1 MAGAIKGPVPVA
13 QPAQQLQRALLQM
26 GQVGRGGSD
35 RAQGLGMVFQHFLH
49 IGQHVAQ
56 PFVHVLGVGS
66 LKFVQPQTQHAG
78 RQGQPQPAG
87 HLLQLTV
94 HPGPVGQT
102 RGVLVAGSQAL
113 APQIQQLAG
122 GDGVAE
128 ELGGDVGQLVGLIED
143 EDVGLGQEVAD
154 GVVLE

>member
-1 MAGAIKGPVPVA
+1 
-13 QPAQQLQRALLQM
+13 
-26 GQVGRGGSD
+26 
-35 RAQGLGMVFQHFLH
+35 MVFQHFLH

-66 LKFVQPQTQHAG
+66 LKFIQPQTQHAG

-87 HLLQLTV
+87 HLLQLAV
-94 HPGPVGQT
+94 EAGPVGQT
-102 RGVLVAGSQAL
+102 GGVLVAGSQAL

-128 ELGGDVGQLVGLIED
+128 ELGGDVGQLMGLIED
-143 EDVGLGQEVAD
+143 EDVSLGQEVAD

>member
-1 MAGAIKGPVPVA
+1 
-13 QPAQQLQRALLQM
+13 
-26 GQVGRGGSD
+26 
-35 RAQGLGMVFQHFLH
+35 MVFQHFLH
-49 IGQHVAQ
+49 VGQHVAQ
-56 PFVHVLGVGS
+56 PFVHVLRIGG
-66 LKFVQPQTQHAG
+66 LKFIQPQTQHAG
-78 RQGQPQPAG
+78 RQGQPKPAG

-94 HPGPVGQT
+94 QPGPISQT
-102 RGVLVAGSQAL
+102 GGVLVAGSQAL

-128 ELGGDVGQLVGLIED
+128 ELSGDVGQLVSLIED

>member
-49 IGQHVAQ
+49 VGQHVAQ
-56 PFVHVLGVGS
+56 PFVHVLRIGG
-66 LKFVQPQTQHAG
+66 LKFIQPQTQHAG
-78 RQGQPQPAG
+78 RQGQPKPAG
-87 HLLQLTV
+87 YLLQLV
-94 HPGPVGQT
+94 VKPGPVGQT
-102 RGVLVAGSQAL
+102 GGVLVAGAQAL
-113 APQIQQLAG
+113 TAQVQQLAG

-128 ELGGDVGQLVGLIED
+128 ELGGDVGQLMGLIED
-143 EDVGLGQEVAD
+143 EDVSLGQEVAD